1 MCKALRFQNY
11 HLLEVMFLVH
21 WIISEKKTDV
31 IQGSQ
36 TGSLWLFEI
45 TVGIKRVQ
53 VLTEGR
59 VYKLVLVLEQKHI
72 KSKSSH
78 QSMI

>member
-45 TVGIKRVQ
+45 TVCIKRVQ

-72 KSKSSH
+72 K
-78 QSMI
+78 